1 MDGFAYLPGSEA
13 KKPGPLARYLPQA
26 TDGIA
31 AAFLAQQFRP
41 GDWVLDPF
49 GASPRTALE
58 IARLGFK
65 VLVAVNNPV
74 TRFLLET
81 AAKPFT
87 QADLQAA
94 LAELSSARKGDER
107 LETHLQSL
115 YLTECS
121 QCHQQVPAEAFI
133 WDRESGALTGRMYHC
148 ACGDNGEYPATPAD
162 LARAA
167 SMTATDSLH
176 RSRAL
181 ERVTSAGDPDRP
193 HVEEALKCYLPRA
206 VYALITIINKLD
218 GFSPSS
224 EHRNALFALTLTACD
239 EANVLWPL
247 PAERP
252 RPKQLT
258 VPTRFLEKNVWRAL
272 ESGVETWAG
281 GEQAVEVVNWPN
293 DPGDAGGL
301 CLFNGPMREL
311 APHLNDVPL
320 KAVVSVLPRPNQ
332 AFWTLSTLWAG
343 WLWGREVAATFK
355 SALHRL
361 RYDWN
366 WHAGALEAALKN
378 LSDRLTLNAPFFAIL
393 PEPETSFLSA
403 ALLAGAESGFDLTG
417 LAVRSR
423 HDPVEVLWQRRA
435 FSLAEKEPMK
445 IDSETV
451 RSAMLSTLK
460 ERGEPVTIL
469 QLHGAGLVAMAADNS
484 LRGKTEALGQINASI
499 LDVLAGP
506 GFIHHGESKN
516 PETGLWGLEEWDPET
531 ESLPDRVE
539 VSVVRS
545 LNKSPGET
553 MRALETAINAEFP
566 GLLTPSLG
574 LLRAVLASYAVE
586 SNGQLQLRQE
596 DLPSSRRADLESAAE
611 ALTILGTQL
620 GFNLERKESP
630 YRLILWQDKRKTAYA
645 FYLVASAIAG
655 KIMRQNPYQPERSI
669 LVIPGGRAGL
679 LAYKLERDPD
689 LRRLAE
695 RWRVVKFRALRR
707 LTGITDLNREQFEKE
722 IAGDPI
728 EAPEQMKLF

>member
-1 MDGFAYLPGSEA
+1 MDGFAYLPGAEA
-13 KKPGPLARYLPQA
+13 EKTGPLDRYLPQA

-49 GASPRTALE
+49 GASPRTDLE
-58 IARLGFK
+58 MARLGFK

-81 AAKPFT
+81 SAKPFT
-87 QADLQAA
+87 KADLQAA

-121 QCHQQVPAEAFI
+121 QCRQQVPAEAFI
-133 WDRESGALTGRMYHC
+133 WDRESGVMTGRMYHC
-148 ACGDNGEYPATPAD
+148 TCGDNGEYPATPAD
-162 LARAA
+162 LTRAA
-167 SMTATDSLH
+167 NLAATDSLH

-239 EANVLWPL
+239 EANVLWPH

-252 RPKQLT
+252 RPKQLSI
-258 VPTRFLEKNVWRAL
+258 PTRFLEKNVWRAL
-272 ESGVETWAG
+272 ESSVETWAG
-281 GEQAVEVVNWPN
+281 GGQEVEVVNWPK
-293 DPGDAGGL
+293 DPGETGGL
-301 CLFNGPMREL
+301 CLFNGPMRDL
-311 APHLNDVPL
+311 AAHLNEIQL
-320 KAVVSVLPRPNQ
+320 KTVVTILPRPNQ

-343 WLWGREVAATFK
+343 WLWGHEVAATFK
-355 SALHRL
+355 SGLHRL

-403 ALLAGAESGFDLTG
+403 ALLAGAKSGFDLTG
-417 LAVRSR
+417 LTVRTH

-435 FSLAEKEPMK
+435 FSLAEKEPEK
-445 IDSETV
+445 IDTESV
-451 RSAMLSTLK
+451 RSEMLSTLK
-460 ERGEPVTIL
+460 ERGEPVTVL
-469 QLHGAGLVAMAADNS
+469 QLHAGGLAAMAADNS
-484 LRGKTEALGQINASI
+484 LSGEIENLAQINNPI
-499 LDVLAGP
+499 QEVLAGP

-516 PETGLWGLEEWDPET
+516 PETGLWGLEEWDPEI
-531 ESLPDRVE
+531 ESLSDRVE
-539 VSVVRS
+539 VSVVRF
-545 LNKSPGET
+545 LIKTGGET
-553 MRALETAINAEFP
+553 MRALETIINAEFT
-566 GLLTPSLG
+566 GLQTPSLG

-586 SNGQLQLRQE
+586 ANGQLQLREE
-596 DLPSSRRADLESAAE
+596 DLPNSRRADLESTAE
-611 ALTILGTQL
+611 ALTALGTQM
-620 GFNLERKESP
+620 GFSIERKENIN
-630 YRLILWQDKRKTAYA
+630 RLVLWQDERKTEYA
-645 FYLVASAIAG
+645 FYLVASAITG
-655 KIMRQNPYQPERSI
+655 KIMRQNQYPPERSI
-669 LVIPGGRAGL
+669 LVLPGGRAGL
-679 LAYKLERDPD
+679 LAYKLERNPD
-689 LRRLAE
+689 LRMLAE
-695 RWRVVKFRALRR
+695 HWRVVKFRALRR
-707 LTGITDLNREQFEKE
+707 LMGIADLSREQFVKE